1 MKHRQ
6 VLLHFLTERLHYI
19 EKPCLADTMKR
30 LILDVDTGVDDAQAI
45 MMALAA
51 PHVEIL
57 GITCTHGNTPLQ
69 NALKNTLRVLKMCNR
84 LDIKVY
90 PGFDEPLLGNKIHA
104 GDFHGKDGLGD
115 APDPDAPGLE
125 LVQKTNA
132 VEAIISISNQNP
144 GQVTRVFQYGNVRGL
159 FEPFA
164 IYIAHLDV
172 SHNELLCFVA
182 HAARGNTTVCGEF
195 NFLADP
201 EAVFIV
207 LERYTCPTTIAS
219 WEFSCRNSL
228 PWSFCDSW
236 LAQNTPKARFMET
249 IYAHT
254 RKMVQTDRYQKE
266 LVSGSGFNTCDTY
279 AVAVAISDNLVT
291 ESEEVPVTVEL
302 EGKNTRGMMV
312 LDYLDVL
319 HKEHKVTILKKID
332 VEVFKQLL
340 MNALK

>member
-144 GQVTRVFQYGNVRGL
+144 GQQEETR
-159 FEPFA
+159 
-164 IYIAHLDV
+164 
-172 SHNELLCFVA
+172 LCVENLTFWLTP
-182 HAARGNTTVCGEF
+182 R
-195 NFLADP
+195 L
-201 EAVFIV
+201 
-207 LERYTCPTTIAS
+207 
-219 WEFSCRNSL
+219 SL
-228 PWSFCDSW
+228 
-236 LAQNTPKARFMET
+236 
-249 IYAHT
+249 
-254 RKMVQTDRYQKE
+254 
-266 LVSGSGFNTCDTY
+266 
-279 AVAVAISDNLVT
+279 
-291 ESEEVPVTVEL
+291 
-302 EGKNTRGMMV
+302 
-312 LDYLDVL
+312 
-319 HKEHKVTILKKID
+319 
-332 VEVFKQLL
+332 
-340 MNALK
+340 